1 MTFYEGQE
9 VECDYCDGAGRITD
23 EDYESWE
30 WCPVC
35 DGTGKT
41 EAEPEDYEPQ
51 DE

>member
-30 WCPVC
+30 LC

-41 EAEPEDYEPQ
+41 EAEPEDYEP
-51 DE
+51 DEE